1 MFKNKTFIVGAI
13 AGAGVAAAALAGAGL
28 TWPGANA
35 QTAQTPPAQVVRTQ
49 GPVVFSPPP
58 GAPMSF
64 ADIIDKV
71 SPAVVSIE
79 TRTAVD
85 ANALRRVPG
94 LENFPF
100 DIQPGPDGGQRPD
113 GQPTDPNQGESVG
126 AGSGFFISSD
136 GYIVTNNHVVEGASQ
151 IIVTL
156 KDERELPARVIG
168 RDEATDLAVLK
179 VEGTNFPYVEFES
192 GAKPRVGD
200 WVIAVG
206 NPFGLGGTATAGIVS
221 AYGRNVGDQY
231 VDYLQIDAPINRGN
245 SGGPTFDIYGRVIG
259 VNSAIYTPT
268 GVSAGIGF
276 AIPSDIADAI
286 TRQLISGGKVAR
298 GYLGVTI
305 ASVTPEI
312 AESLGLSSRS
322 GAYINEVTPG
332 GPAAQGGLQVGDIVV
347 RMNGQPVKDN
357 LDLTRRVGM
366 ARAGDTIRLEVMR
379 NGRLVPLSVRSG
391 LRPSESELA
400 ARARPNTADEQQQRS
415 VPSPRGSL
423 SGTPFIGG
431 LSVAPLDSA
440 ARQRFGIPGSTSG
453 IIVTDVQRGSPA
465 ARAQIPL
472 QAGDVILRVDNQAV
486 TSPSQADA
494 IIARLRAAGRPSVL
508 LLVLREGVQAPIA
521 LTLTPTTP
529 APAPSTPQRQP
540 SPDSDDKTT
549 QPKPRNR

>member
-1 MFKNKTFIVGAI
+1 MLKNNTFIVGAI

-35 QTAQTPPAQVVRTQ
+35 QPAQQPPAQTVRTQ
-49 GPVVFSPPP
+49 GPVVFAPPP

-79 TRTAVD
+79 TRSTVD

-100 DIQPGPDGGQRPD
+100 EGQPDQQGPGGQPS
-113 GQPTDPNQGESVG
+113 DPNSGEQLG
-126 AGSGFFISSD
+126 AGSGFFISAD
-136 GYIVTNNHVVEGASQ
+136 GYIVTNNHVVEGASS
-151 IIVTL
+151 ITVTL
-156 KDERELPARVIG
+156 KDERELPARVVG

-179 VEGTNFPYVEFES
+179 VEGSNFPYVEFE
-192 GAKPRVGD
+192 GAAKPRVGD

-276 AIPSDIADAI
+276 AIPADIADAI
-286 TRQLISGGKVAR
+286 TKQLIAGGRVQR

-312 AESLGLSSRS
+312 AESLNLSSRQ

-357 LDLTRRVGM
+357 TDLTRRVGM
-366 ARAGDTIRLEVMR
+366 ARAGETIRLEVMR
-379 NGRLVPLSVRSG
+379 NGRLIPLSVRSG

-400 ARARPNTADEQQQRS
+400 ARNNATPNVTPDA
-415 VPSPRGSL
+415 PRTPPVTPRATPG
-423 SGTPFIGG
+423 GTPFIGG
-431 LSVAPLDSA
+431 LSVTPLDAA
-440 ARQRFGIPGSTSG
+440 ARQRYGIPSATTGLVISEVQPGS
-453 IIVTDVQRGSPA
+453 A
-465 ARAQIPL
+465 ADRAGFQP
-472 QAGDVILRVDNQAV
+472 GDVITRVDNQPANSV
-486 TSPSQADA
+486 NQAKELVD
-494 IIARLRAAGRPSVL
+494 RLRGSGRPSAL
-508 LLVLREGVQAPIA
+508 LLVQRDGRNIPVPLA
-521 LTLTPTTP
+521 LTPTAPP
-529 APAPSTPQRQP
+529 ASTPP
-540 SPDSDDKTT
+540 SVAM
-549 QPKPRNR
+549 PKQDGAPLPKKK